1 MIEIA
6 RYFLAWMCIGGII
19 ANAVGVSPEPKMSS
33 LGKALFVFL
42 VMLASPAIVIAT
54 IASSPFRKS

>member
-19 ANAVGVSPEPKMSS
+19 GNVVGVDPDPKMSS
-33 LGKALFVFL
+33 VSKSIFVFI
-42 VMLASPAIVIAT
+42 VMLASPAIVICAV
-54 IASSPFRKS
+54 ASSPFRKS